1 MAIQHQL
8 RLHPGTDVAWV
19 LSGPGCEKYAL
30 VNEYLGYLADRNYSP
45 RTLRAYGYDLLAFC
59 RWLDDV
65 DVTLSAVTTE
75 TVLDFMRHCRQTPI
89 AGRPANVVSMTGAA
103 YDHYSST
110 TINHRLAALTGLYQ
124 FRELRDPRLRS
135 PIPSGR
141 EARRVSAEERTGLL
155 GHLVRPKRRSALRL
169 REPRRLPRALNR
181 HETAQLL
188 SSLRTWRDRALAGL
202 MLLSGLR
209 SGELLT
215 LNVTDVDIGARWVKV
230 MGKGAKER
238 RVPLDVEVAGLI
250 QTYLL
255 VERPES
261 DSNLLFL
268 VAKGPHRGQPLTA
281 AGLRTIFRYHRAK
294 TGVLAGH
301 PHALRHTF
309 GTAMAE
315 AGVDLAVMQ
324 ALLGH
329 SHIDHHSPLHP
340 SGTHPRQGGIRCC
353 PNTITFPPLKHRRRS
368 TLPTW
373 FTYNA
378 GTAATPLMP
387 KPPDRFYGAGPE
399 SRPGPTSHCSSSW
412 RRTVRR
418 GRLSRS

>member
-1 MAIQHQL
+1 MTNQQTL
-8 RLHPGTDVAWV
+8 RLEGGTDVAWV
-19 LSGPGCEKYAL
+19 LSGPGAEKYTL
-30 VNEYLGYLADRNYSP
+30 INQYLGYLADRNYSP

-59 RWLDDV
+59 RWLDSENLD
-65 DVTLSAVTTE
+65 LESMTTG

-89 AGRPANVVSMTGAA
+89 AGRPANVVSMTGRRM
-103 YDHYSST
+103 DNYSAT
-110 TINHRLAALTGLYQ
+110 TINHRLAALTGLFT
-124 FRELRDPRLRS
+124 FRTLGEPDLGN

-141 EARRVSAEERTGLL
+141 EARRVSAEERNGLL
-155 GHLVRPKRRSALRL
+155 GHLVRRRRRSALRL

-181 HETAQLL
+181 RETAELL

-215 LNVTDVDIGARWVKV
+215 LDVTDVDMGARWVRV

-255 VERPES
+255 AERPES
-261 DSNLLFL
+261 TSTRLFL
-268 VAKGPHRGQPLTA
+268 VAKGPHRGRPLTA
-281 AGLRTIFRYHRAK
+281 AGLRTIFRYHRHK
-294 TGVLAGH
+294 SGVLAGH

-315 AGVDLAVMQ
+315 AGVDLVVMQ

-329 SHIDHHSPLHP
+329 AHVDTTARYIHLTP
-340 SGTHPRQGGIRCC
+340 THVKAE
-353 PNTITFPPLKHRRRS
+353 FD
-368 TLPTW
+368 
-373 FTYNA
+373 
-378 GTAATPLMP
+378 AARARL
-387 KPPDRFYGAGPE
+387 RA
-399 SRPGPTSHCSSSW
+399 
-412 RRTVRR
+412 RT
-418 GRLSRS
+418 

>member
-75 TVLDFMRHCRQTPI
+75 TVLDFMRYCRQTPI
-89 AGRPANVVSMTGAA
+89 AGRPANVVSMTGKRL
-103 YDHYSST
+103 DHYSST
-110 TINHRLAALTGLYQ
+110 TINHRLAALTGLFT
-124 FRELRDPRLRS
+124 FRALRDPGLRS

-141 EARRVSAEERTGLL
+141 EARRVSAEERNGLL
-155 GHLVRPKRRSALRL
+155 GHLVRPKPRSALRL

-181 HETAQLL
+181 HETAQLVA
-188 SSLRTWRDRALAGL
+188 SLQTWRDRALAGL

-215 LNVTDVDIGARWVKV
+215 LEVTDVDIGARWVRV

-255 VERPES
+255 AERPES
-261 DSNLLFL
+261 TSTRLFL
-268 VAKGPHRGQPLTA
+268 VAKGPNRGQPLTA

-294 TGVLAGH
+294 SGVRAGH

-329 SHIDHHSPLHP
+329 SHIDTTARYIHLAP
-340 SGTHPRQGGIRCC
+340 THVKAEFDAARTR
-353 PNTITFPPLKHRRRS
+353 LRS
-368 TLPTW
+368 
-373 FTYNA
+373 
-378 GTAATPLMP
+378 
-387 KPPDRFYGAGPE
+387 
-399 SRPGPTSHCSSSW
+399 
-412 RRTVRR
+412 RT
-418 GRLSRS
+418 

>member
-1 MAIQHQL
+1 MTGGGRRGCTCLMTIQHQL
-8 RLHPGTDVAWV
+8 RLQAGTDVAWV
-19 LSGPGCEKYAL
+19 LSGAGCGKYAL

-59 RWLDDV
+59 RWLDSV
-65 DVTLSAVTTE
+65 DVELSSVTTE

-89 AGRPANVVSMTGAA
+89 AGRPTNVVSMTGTRL
-103 YDHYSST
+103 DRYSST
-110 TINHRLAALTGLYQ
+110 TINHRLAALTGLFT
-124 FRELRDPRLRS
+124 FRELGDPGLRT

-141 EARRVSAEERTGLL
+141 EARRVSAEERNGLL
-155 GHLVRPKRRSALRL
+155 GHLVRPRRRSALRL

-181 HETAQLL
+181 RETAELL

-215 LNVTDVDIGARWVKV
+215 LDVTDVDIGARWVKV

-261 DSNLLFL
+261 DSNRLFL

-281 AGLRTIFRYHRAK
+281 AGLRTIFRYHRIK
-294 TGVLAGH
+294 SGVLAGH

-329 SHIDHHSPLHP
+329 AHIDTTARYIHLAP
-340 SGTHPRQGGIRCC
+340 THVKAEYDAARTR
-353 PNTITFPPLKHRRRS
+353 LRS
-368 TLPTW
+368 HT
-373 FTYNA
+373 
-378 GTAATPLMP
+378 
-387 KPPDRFYGAGPE
+387 
-399 SRPGPTSHCSSSW
+399 
-412 RRTVRR
+412 
-418 GRLSRS
+418 

>member
-1 MAIQHQL
+1 VTIQPEL
-8 RLHPGTDVAWV
+8 RLEAGTDVAWV
-19 LSGPGCEKYAL
+19 LSGPGSGKYAL
-30 VNEYLGYLADRNYSP
+30 VNDYLGYLADRNYSP

-59 RWLDDV
+59 RWLDSV
-65 DVTLSAVTTE
+65 DVELVSVSTE
-75 TVLDFMRHCRQTPI
+75 TVLDFMRYCRQTPI
-89 AGRPANVVSMTGAA
+89 VGRPANVASMTGKRL
-103 YDHYSST
+103 DRYSST
-110 TINHRLAALTGLYQ
+110 TINHRLAALTGLFT
-124 FRELRDPRLRS
+124 FRALRDPGLRS

-141 EARRVSAEERTGLL
+141 EARRVSAEERNGLL

-181 HETAQLL
+181 RETAELL

-215 LNVTDVDIGARWVKV
+215 TDVGDVDVGARWVRV

-255 VERPES
+255 IERPQS
-261 DSNLLFL
+261 ASTRLFL
-268 VAKGPHRGQPLTA
+268 VAKGPNRGQPLTA

-294 TGVLAGH
+294 SGVRAGH
-301 PHALRHTF
+301 PHASRHTF

-329 SHIDHHSPLHP
+329 AHIDTTARYIHLAP
-340 SGTHPRQGGIRCC
+340 THVKAEFDAARTR
-353 PNTITFPPLKHRRRS
+353 LRS
-368 TLPTW
+368 
-373 FTYNA
+373 
-378 GTAATPLMP
+378 
-387 KPPDRFYGAGPE
+387 
-399 SRPGPTSHCSSSW
+399 
-412 RRTVRR
+412 RT
-418 GRLSRS
+418 

>member
-268 VAKGPHRGQPLTA
+268 VAKGPASGPTLDRGRFTHNLPVSPSQDRGARGSPACVT
-281 AGLRTIFRYHRAK
+281 TY
-294 TGVLAGH
+294 
-301 PHALRHTF
+301 LRHRD
-309 GTAMAE
+309 GRGRGGSGGDASSAR
-315 AGVDLAVMQ
+315 
-324 ALLGH
+324 ALPH
-329 SHIDHHSPLHP
+329 RHHSPLHP